1 MTYGMEQKIDK
12 LTVMIG
18 KLVAEDEGQKRPFKP

>member
-1 MTYGMEQKIDK
+1 MDGLEEKIDK

-18 KLVAEDEGQKRPFKP
+18 KLVTKDDGQDRQFKP